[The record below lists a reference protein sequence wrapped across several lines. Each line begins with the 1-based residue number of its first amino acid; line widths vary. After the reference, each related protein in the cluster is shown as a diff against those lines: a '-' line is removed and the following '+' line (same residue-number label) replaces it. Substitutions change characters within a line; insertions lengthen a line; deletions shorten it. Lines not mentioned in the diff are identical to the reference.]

1 MKKLFYILISLLLAF
16 SIVFVFSCKKTG
28 GGVTL
33 KYNNGTEPETLD
45 PAVMSGH
52 PEMMIAYQL
61 FEGLVSYD
69 SKANPVP
76 GVAEKWDVSE
86 DKTVYTFHLRKNV
99 KWSDGQPVTADDFY
113 FAWLRAMK
121 SETGGDY
128 AFLYWDYIKGA
139 QDYADGKVTEAD
151 VGLKVIDKYTFQV
164 TLNAPTPYI
173 LDIFAFPTFMP
184 VPKHVVEKVG
194 NDTWFKKENIV
205 TNGAYL
211 LKEWIPQQK
220 IVMEKNKAY
229 WDAKNVKVEILEFY
243 AIEEAT
249 TALEMYLNGELDILN
264 TVPTERIDEMKTRDD
279 YHQVPEFATYY
290 YIINVK
296 ANKALADVRVRKAL
310 AMAIDREYI
319 VNYITKSGQIPA
331 YSFVPEGLTGYKGP
345 KFDKGDLDTARKL
358 LAEAG
363 YPNGKGFPK
372 ITILYNTSEGHRK
385 IAEAI
390 QQMWSKELGIKVELL
405 NQEWKV
411 YLDSRDNHQFDVA
424 RAGWI
429 GDYLDPKTFLDM
441 FITGASFNNGQ
452 WSNPKYDKLVKA
464 ALNEFDVTKRYQ
476 LFAEA
481 EKILLDEMPIIPIY
495 YYSTVYMVK
504 PYVKGYDD
512 NLRDLHPFKYVYF
525 EKK

>member
-1 MKKLFYILISLLLAF
+1 
-16 SIVFVFSCKKTG
+16 
-28 GGVTL
+28 
-33 KYNNGTEPETLD
+33 
-45 PAVMSGH
+45 
-52 PEMMIAYQL
+52 
-61 FEGLVSYD
+61 
-69 SKANPVP
+69 
-76 GVAEKWDVSE
+76 
-86 DKTVYTFHLRKNV
+86 
-99 KWSDGQPVTADDFY
+99 
-113 FAWLRAMK
+113 
-121 SETGGDY
+121 
-128 AFLYWDYIKGA
+128 
-139 QDYADGKVTEAD
+139 
-151 VGLKVIDKYTFQV
+151 
-164 TLNAPTPYI
+164 
-173 LDIFAFPTFMP
+173 
-184 VPKHVVEKVG
+184 
-194 NDTWFKKENIV
+194 
-205 TNGAYL
+205 
-211 LKEWIPQQK
+211 
-220 IVMEKNKAY
+220 
-229 WDAKNVKVEILEFY
+229 
-243 AIEEAT
+243 
-249 TALEMYLNGELDILN
+249 MYLNGELDILN

-441 FITGASFNNGQ
+441 FITGASFN
-452 WSNPKYDKLVKA
+452 
-464 ALNEFDVTKRYQ
+464 
-476 LFAEA
+476 
-481 EKILLDEMPIIPIY
+481 
-495 YYSTVYMVK
+495 
-504 PYVKGYDD
+504 KGIHPHYFKDLTD
-512 NLRDLHPFKYVYF
+512 NLPIKEF
-525 EKK
+525 ELPDIISIPLSQHLGSPAKSIKKER